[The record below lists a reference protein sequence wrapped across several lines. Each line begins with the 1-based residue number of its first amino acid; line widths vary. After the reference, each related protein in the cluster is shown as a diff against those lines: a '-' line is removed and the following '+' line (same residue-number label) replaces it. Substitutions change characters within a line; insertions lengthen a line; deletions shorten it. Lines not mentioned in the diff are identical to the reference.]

1 MYKKVISFI
10 TALVLSVSC
19 FVLPS
24 NAASTTTIVQ
34 PISNSGYGVVPLYD
48 NVMAVTSSISI
59 NSQNKAVCTGTYNMY
74 YTKKSVISVS
84 LMKSTDGVTNWTR
97 VEGWSNTFRNS
108 GSIDFSGTSTSAL
121 SSNYY
126 YCTFVQVSIYN
137 SRNEVIETVTCF
149 SPAEH
154 L

>member
-1 MYKKVISFI
+1 MYKKVISII
-10 TALVLSVSC
+10 TALVLSFSC
-19 FVLPS
+19 LVTP
-24 NAASTTTIVQ
+24 ASAEYTQTVAR
-34 PISNSGYGVVPLYD
+34 PISNANYGVVPLYD
-48 NVMAVTSSISI
+48 NVATLTSTISI
-59 NSQNKAVCTGTYNMY
+59 NSQNKAVCTGSYTMY
-74 YTKKSVISVS
+74 FTKKSVITVS
-84 LMKSTDGVTNWTR
+84 LMKSTDGVSNWTR
-97 VEGWSNTFRNS
+97 VESWSDTFRSS
-108 GSIDFSGTSTSAL
+108 GMLDLTSTSTSAL